1 MDSTVNSAPPPP
13 PWPNQASVQAREAI
27 EAPARE
33 VDKRH
38 NPPTDEVSI
47 STEAGQAAKPRNAK
61 PATAEPNPTADA
73 ATGES
78 ATSSQSADKV
88 NIVA

>member
-1 MDSTVNSAPPPP
+1 MDSSVNSAPPPP

-38 NPPTDEVSI
+38 NPPTDEVRI
-47 STEAGQAAKPRNAK
+47 SPEAGQAANREAAK
-61 PATAEPNPTADA
+61 PAAAKPNPTADA

-78 ATSSQSADKV
+78 STSSQSAEKV